1 MRIKILSI
9 SERQPEWVQ
18 MACADYA
25 RRLPKHLA
33 PIWIDLPL
41 ARHREDRQ
49 RAKDDEAAR
58 LVAALPKSAQVVAL
72 DEHGSAWTSLELS
85 AQLQRWQSSGK
96 DIALLIGGPDGL
108 SAPLL
113 ARAEQRWSLS
123 HLTLPHAMVR
133 VLLIEQLYRASS
145 ILAGHPYHRA

>member
-18 MACADYA
+18 LACADYA

-33 PIWIDLPL
+33 PEWIELAL
-41 ARHREDRQ
+41 ARHREDIE
-49 RAKDDEAAR
+49 RAKNDEAVR
-58 LVAALPKSAQVVAL
+58 IGAALPKSAHVVAL
-72 DEHGSAWTSLELS
+72 DEHGSEWTSLELS
-85 AQLQRWQSSGK
+85 VQLQRWQSSGK
-96 DIALLIGGPDGL
+96 DVALLIGGPDGL
-108 SAPLL
+108 GASLL

-123 HLTLPHAMVR
+123 RLTLPHAMVR

-145 ILAGHPYHRA
+145 ILAAHPYHRG

>member
-58 LVAALPKSAQVVAL
+58 LVAALPVTSIVAL
-72 DEHGSAWTSLELS
+72 HDLNHAAMFCDRLAVMDKSRVA
-85 AQLQRWQSSGK
+85 ASGTPQEVLTET
-96 DIALLIGGPDGL
+96 LLREVLDVDARIGP
-108 SAPLL
+108 
-113 ARAEQRWSLS
+113 
-123 HLTLPHAMVR
+123 
-133 VLLIEQLYRASS
+133 
-145 ILAGHPYHRA
+145 